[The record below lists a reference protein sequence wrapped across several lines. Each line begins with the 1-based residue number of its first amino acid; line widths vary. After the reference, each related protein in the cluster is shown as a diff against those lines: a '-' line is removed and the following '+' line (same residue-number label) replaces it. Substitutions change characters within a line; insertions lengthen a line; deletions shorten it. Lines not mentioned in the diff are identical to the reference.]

1 MTNQLNNS
9 RKLWNRLQEKH
20 LIDPQALFSES
31 PFNPWYI
38 RLLQGFAGWLAACF
52 LFAFIAIALFFS
64 DVRSDDYLIILMI
77 GLGCCGFSLVIF
89 RQAALQSFLQ
99 QLALAFNLCGQL
111 LVALGLSS
119 VFGMDSSSFFIYL
132 AAFQLTQVALQNDFT
147 TRLLSTWFACIA
159 LYFGLSRLGFNDIGL
174 ALCYML
180 FALVW
185 LTDQKW
191 AAYQRIWEPVGY
203 GLAIAFL
210 SINSHFLS
218 PDLSYL
224 IERVAADELL
234 TPTVSFWLNQ
244 GLIAAIFIV
253 VLHRI
258 SATFGADRT
267 FKTKL
272 GVLIAALLILAISY
286 LVLGASAG
294 FLLIMLGFMKQ
305 RKILVMLGVVFLLSF
320 LSVYYYSLNWNFL
333 YKSGLLFGLSILFT
347 AVLCWFKYTEKA
359 DSEKLER
366 KKSGLAGLNIM
377 AALWVLCV
385 LVVINV
391 AIFQKEQILKNG
403 DIALLALVPV
413 DPRSLMQGDYMN
425 LRFKIERTVLEASR
439 ASAEDPEQ
447 GYFVVNLDAQQVASF
462 AGSYQGQALAE
473 NQLKMLFRIRGNRL
487 KLATH
492 AFFFEEGSAALY
504 ENAKYGEFRVDSKG
518 HLLLNNLRDA
528 EYKILG
534 FNRPSH

>member
-1 MTNQLNNS
+1 MTNQLNAS
-9 RKLWNRLQEKH
+9 RNLWNRLQEKH

-64 DVRSDDYLIILMI
+64 HVRSDDYLIVMI
-77 GLGCCGFSLVIF
+77 IGVGCCGFSWVIF
-89 RQAALQSFLQ
+89 RLTALQSFLQ

-119 VFGMDSSSFFIYL
+119 VFGLFSSSFFIYL
-132 AAFQLTQVALQNDFT
+132 AAFQLIQVALQNDFT
-147 TRLLSTWFACIA
+147 TRLLTTWFACIA

-191 AAYQRIWEPVGY
+191 GAYQRIWEPVGY

-218 PDLSYL
+218 PELSHW
-224 IERVAADELL
+224 IGRVAADELL

-366 KKSGLAGLNIM
+366 KKTGLASLNIM

-425 LRFKIERTVLEASR
+425 LRYKIERTVLEASR
-439 ASAEDPEQ
+439 ASAEDSEQ

-473 NQLKMLFRIRGNRL
+473 NQLKMLFRIRDNRL

-504 ENAKYGEFRVDSKG
+504 ESAKYGEFRVDSKG